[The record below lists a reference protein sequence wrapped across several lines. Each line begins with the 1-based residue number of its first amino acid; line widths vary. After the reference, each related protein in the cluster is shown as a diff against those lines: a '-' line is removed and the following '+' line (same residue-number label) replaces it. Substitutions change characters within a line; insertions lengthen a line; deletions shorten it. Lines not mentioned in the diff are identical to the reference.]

1 MSSAAGSA
9 LILRQPDSIRLS
21 QGLWDSMPSLFR
33 LLFVLFLIGGAI
45 YGGMLALVTYVEPE
59 QREMTIR
66 IPGDRLLRD
75 E

>member
-1 MSSAAGSA
+1 
-9 LILRQPDSIRLS
+9 
-21 QGLWDSMPSLFR
+21 MPSLFR
-33 LLFVLFLIGGAI
+33 LLFVLLLIGGTI

-66 IPGDRLLRD
+66 IPSDRLLRD

>member
-1 MSSAAGSA
+1 
-9 LILRQPDSIRLS
+9 
-21 QGLWDSMPSLFR
+21 MPSLFR
-33 LLFVLFLIGGAI
+33 LLFVLLLIGGAI

-66 IPGDRLLRD
+66 IPADRLLRD